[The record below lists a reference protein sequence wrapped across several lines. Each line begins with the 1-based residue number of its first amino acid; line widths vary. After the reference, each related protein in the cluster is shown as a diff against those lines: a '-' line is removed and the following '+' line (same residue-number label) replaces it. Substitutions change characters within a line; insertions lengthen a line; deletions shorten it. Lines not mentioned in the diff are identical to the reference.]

1 MNIAQ
6 IVLKNIP
13 EDFHL
18 LGQLQGIDPQLVF
31 VFGDVAH
38 FADTSLAAEL
48 RQYFPE
54 AQCVGCTT
62 AGEISATGVTNRST
76 VVTAI
81 RFAEAHFNVVT
92 AQLES
97 METSFDA
104 GVALARKLKSPT
116 LKSVLLFGQG
126 VHINGTALIDG
137 LVSVLGNTIAVSGGL
152 AGDNGAF
159 SKTFTLSN
167 QGIST
172 NDIVAVG
179 FEGNSLMFAHGSF
192 GGWKPFGPTRKVTR
206 CVGNILYELDGTP
219 ALDVYK
225 RYLGEY
231 AKDLPGSG
239 LLFPFEM
246 LTDLRESLG
255 QIRTILGVN
264 ENDGSLIMAGA
275 INPDGYLRLMH
286 AHTNDLVSGAET
298 AAQAVMDDIGAFSGQ
313 ALALLVSCVG
323 RKLVM
328 GGRVDDE
335 VEAVQEM
342 LGSNTMLCGFYS
354 NGEIAPAYKLQQ
366 CNLHNQ
372 TMTITYLAEKN

>member
-13 EDFHL
+13 EDLHL
-18 LGQLQGIDPQLVF
+18 LNELKGIDPQLVF
-31 VFGDVAH
+31 VFGDVMH
-38 FADTSLAAEL
+38 FADASLHSGL
-48 RQYFPE
+48 QQYLPN
-54 AQCVGCTT
+54 AQCVGCST
-62 AGEISATGVTNRST
+62 AGEISVTGVTDHTT

-81 RFAEAHFNVVT
+81 HFAKTNFKVVT

-97 METSFDA
+97 MNTSFDS
-104 GVALARKLKSPT
+104 GVELARQLLAPT
-116 LKSVLLFGQG
+116 LQSVLLFGQG

-137 LVSVLGNTIAVSGGL
+137 VVSVLGNGIALSGGL

-159 SKTFTLSN
+159 SKTYTLSN
-167 QGIST
+167 KGIST
-172 NDIVAVG
+172 SDIVAIG
-179 FEGNSLMFAHGSF
+179 FEGDSLMLSHGSF
-192 GGWKPFGPTRKVTR
+192 GGWKPFGPIRKVTR
-206 CVGNILYELDGTP
+206 CVDNILYELDDTP

-246 LTDLRESLG
+246 LTGLRESLG

-264 ENDGSLIMAGA
+264 EADGSLILAGA

-286 AHTNDLVSGAET
+286 AHTNDLVIGAEM
-298 AAQAVMDDIGAFSGQ
+298 AAKAVTDEMTSIEGQ
-313 ALALLVSCVG
+313 SLGLLVSCVG

-335 VEAVQEM
+335 VEAVQEI
-342 LGSNTMLCGFYS
+342 LGTNTTLCGFYS
-354 NGEIAPAYKLQQ
+354 NGEIAPAYKLQE